1 MTSLPEQP
9 PLPHTV
15 FRIGVTGHRPN
26 RLSAADIASLQAQI
40 DRVLHTIRDSVLQPG
55 TALRVISSLAEGADR
70 LVARAALAQH
80 FTLQVPLPF
89 PQPDYETDFD
99 SPASVAD
106 FRALLAQ
113 SSSTFVLA
121 APHSHRSFGYRAA
134 GNIILHQCDLL
145 FAVWDGGPALGV
157 GGTPETIERAIELH
171 LPVLYIEAAAPHRIH
186 FLHHG
191 HSDSSADPLADLA
204 AFVRSATQPLDR
216 ETVWPGAHEL
226 PAHLTGSPRTAEI
239 ETPQLRPY
247 FRWADALAVHYGA
260 LSRSA
265 ALRLQVLATV
275 AVLAALFILPF
286 EDRPHVIQTLS
297 LIELAATVWLILSA
311 LRVGRTQWHVRWLL
325 YRSLAEQ
332 VRSLDLLAPIART
345 LRLQRNI
352 HLLPASVANLSA
364 ASQLVQAIA
373 RETGLLPA
381 TADHPFLAGRLHR
394 LAQVVHHQG
403 SFQQATAR
411 RYQAVETALHR
422 IGITI
427 FSLACGL
434 CVLDVLRAFRLGATQ
449 LFGHPITAAS
459 IATPAA
465 VLPALGAACA
475 GIAAQ
480 GEFRRLAL
488 RAESMAET
496 LIQIAKGLDSRHH
509 PSLDSL
515 AEATHYVSDVL
526 TSEVHDWQ
534 VLVASKPPSLPT

>member
-1 MTSLPEQP
+1 MTTASEQP
-9 PLPHTV
+9 PLPHSV

-26 RLSAADIASLQAQI
+26 RLSAADSASLQAQI
-40 DRVLHTIRDSVLQPG
+40 NLVLRTIQDSVHPD
-55 TALRVISSLAEGADR
+55 TTLRVISSLAEGADR
-70 LVARAALAQH
+70 IVASAALDQR

-89 PQPDYETDFD
+89 PQADYETDFD
-99 SPASVAD
+99 SPASIAD
-106 FRALLAQ
+106 FRALLAE

-121 APHSHRSFGYRAA
+121 VPHSHRSFGYRAA
-134 GNIILHQCDLL
+134 SNIILHQCDLL
-145 FAVWDGGPALGV
+145 FAIWDGGPALGV

-171 LPVLYIEAAAPHRIH
+171 LPVLYIESAAPHRIH
-186 FLHHG
+186 LLHHG
-191 HSDSSADPLADLA
+191 RTDTTDPLAALA
-204 AFVRSATQPLDR
+204 TFVQSATQPLDR
-216 ETVWPGAHEL
+216 ATLWPGSDEL
-226 PAHLTGSPRTAEI
+226 PAQPTVNTARIAEI

-247 FRWADALAVHYGA
+247 FRWADALAVHFGA

-265 ALRLQVLATV
+265 ALRLQVLATI

-286 EDRPHVIQTLS
+286 EEKPHVIQTLS
-297 LIELAATVWLILSA
+297 LLELAATVWLIVSA
-311 LRVGRTQWHVRWLL
+311 VRVGRTQWHVRWLL

-345 LRLQRNI
+345 LRTQRSI
-352 HLLPASVANLSA
+352 HLLPSSISHLSA

-381 TADHPFLAGRLHR
+381 VADQPFLEDRLHR
-394 LAQVVHHQG
+394 LSQVVHQQG
-403 SFQQATAR
+403 SFQHATAR
-411 RYQAVETALHR
+411 RYESVETILHR
-422 IGITI
+422 IGITL

-434 CVLDVLRAFRLGATQ
+434 CILDVLRAFRLGATQ

-480 GEFRRLAL
+480 GEFRRLAQ

-496 LIQIAKGLDSRHH
+496 LLQIAKGLDSRHH